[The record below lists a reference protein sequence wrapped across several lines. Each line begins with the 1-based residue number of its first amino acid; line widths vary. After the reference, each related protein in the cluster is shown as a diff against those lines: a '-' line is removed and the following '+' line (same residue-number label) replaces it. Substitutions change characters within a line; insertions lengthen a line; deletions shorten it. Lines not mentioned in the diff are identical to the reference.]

1 MIAVAALSGCL
12 RGCLR
17 RCARV
22 VPVAAFSLLA
32 GCATVQNGDPR
43 DPYESWNRA
52 VFDFNQG
59 FDEAIA
65 IPIATGYRDLLP
77 FQVRV
82 RVGNFFS
89 NIQDLMIGVNNL
101 LQGKLNAA
109 ADDFARLLINSTL
122 GLAGLHDIASEAGLE
137 KHNEDFGQTFAVWGM
152 DEGPYLVWPFLGPGT
167 VRDSLGFVADIAA
180 APTRWAINDA
190 AVQWG
195 LWGLYLVNERADLLD
210 VTTTLDEAALDKYL
224 QRRDAYLQR
233 RRSQIYDGRPPRP
246 PREPP
251 PGREPRSEAAPYRP
265 GAAPQHA
272 APDAQAGTFAPRE
285 PSNDGAVPA
294 APRGKL

>member
-1 MIAVAALSGCL
+1 MNAVVTLSGCL
-12 RGCLR
+12 RH
-17 RCARV
+17 CARV
-22 VPVAAFSLLA
+22 VPVAAFWLLA

-43 DPYESWNRA
+43 DPYESWNRG

-65 IPIATGYRDLLP
+65 KPVAMAYKEVLP

-82 RVGNFFS
+82 RVRNFFA

-101 LQGKLNAA
+101 LQGKPNAA
-109 ADDFARLLINSTL
+109 ADDLARVLINTTL

-137 KHNEDFGQTFAVWGM
+137 KHNEDFGQTFAVWGAE
-152 DEGPYLVWPFLGPGT
+152 EGPFLVWPFLGPGT
-167 VRDSLGFVADIAA
+167 VRDSFGFVADVAA
-180 APTRWAINDA
+180 APTRWLTTDA

-210 VTTTLDEAALDKYL
+210 VTSTLDEAAIDKYL
-224 QRRDAYLQR
+224 QRRDAYFER
-233 RRSQIYDGRPPRP
+233 RRFLIYDGNPPRP

-251 PGREPRSEAAPYRP
+251 PGPEPRSETPP
-265 GAAPQHA
+265 LP
-272 APDAQAGTFAPRE
+272 PDTESQPALDARTGTFVPRE
-285 PSNDGAVPA
+285 PSNYGAVLA